1 MVLKRRQLTQQC
13 AREYAAKMRL
23 RIDPSSAEYI
33 PSQDDG
39 MMALCFFTPSCLA
52 EQGFPFGQFPRKTGA
67 MSGMPSAL
75 NDKRGAPR
83 VSGAVNGIK
92 PLTEEDNF
100 NNSQSLL
107 KKPYSLYRFFYPLS
121 SFTRFTR
128 KIHSPRQGK
137 LLFFLRQRYKHLQS
151 SRSEKLFLLI

>member
-1 MVLKRRQLTQQC
+1 LTFTVIMVLKRRQLTQQC

-39 MMALCFFTPSCLA
+39 MMALYFFTPSCLA
-52 EQGFPFGQFPRKTGA
+52 EQSFPFGQFPRKTGA

-83 VSGAVNGIK
+83 VSGTVNGIK

-137 LLFFLRQRYKHLQS
+137 AFIFFAAEVQAFAKFTL
-151 SRSEKLFLLI
+151 